1 MRYGLN
7 FPWFILCYFHT
18 LPEKGLLQVFFHT
31 EILVI
36 LKMWLCS
43 CYSLKMFGLFTARIQ
58 MLLNV
63 FFILFKVTRLPV
75 IDSSFSNMSFGSNF
89 RKLS

>member
-36 LKMWLCS
+36 FKMWLCS

-58 MLLNV
+58 MLFKW
-63 FFILFKVTRLPV
+63 FFYFVQSYKVACH
-75 IDSSFSNMSFGSNF
+75 
-89 RKLS
+89 